1 MSILGYS
8 SSYFLPQYW
17 ANTPLYGEKILP
29 LIDYIL
35 SNDYEY
41 SDDLAQAFYA
51 IEDKYKNTQD
61 LPIEYIEEIID
72 ENGYSY
78 VRDLLGNNEDSIRL
92 LVVLVGLVHQLKGTK
107 LGIQVVLNL
116 LKRDNN
122 VMTMQ
127 VIGDPTI
134 TSTRYISNFSENDYV
149 LYNGFVATGN
159 DINVSLS
166 FGVKVFKD
174 QQTVASTN
182 NYGFSISVNTDR
194 QLVLNLGSNR
204 TSWNIGYNLKSD
216 KIINPGIEYYIR
228 LLYDGYEYALQVST
242 DGKKYET
249 WISRESKESLNIY
262 RGSLYLGVDASEGTI
277 GTPLN
282 GYINFSNFTIGAS
295 NTEITQWFEQT
306 PVGPENTFMIKT
318 DLDVELISSDFFE
331 KFSEFIKNYVY
342 PTLIAFEANLRL
354 KASITVLPFAR
365 QKITYNAFADLVE
378 RGNFLVKTTEQSSEA
393 TDPFVTVPDEN
404 YKVIIK
410 EKRKEG

>member
-17 ANTPLYGEKILP
+17 SNTPLYGEKILP

-41 SDDLAQAFYA
+41 SDSLAQAFYA

-78 VRDLLGNNEDSIRL
+78 VKDLLGNNEDSIRL

-127 VIGDPTI
+127 VIGEPTI
-134 TSTRYISNFSENDYV
+134 TSTRYISNISESDYV
-149 LYNGFVATGN
+149 VYKGFVATGN
-159 DINVSLS
+159 NVDVSLS
-166 FGVKVFKD
+166 FGVKDFKNA
-174 QQTVASTN
+174 QTVASTN
-182 NYGFSISVNTDR
+182 NYGFSIGVNTDR
-194 QLVLNLGSNR
+194 QLTLNLGSDR
-204 TSWNIGYNLKSD
+204 TSWNIGHNLRSD
-216 KIINPGIEYYIR
+216 KILSPGTEYYIR

-262 RGSLYLGVDASEGTI
+262 KGSLYLGVDASEGTI
-277 GTPLN
+277 RNPLN
-282 GYINFSNFTIGAS
+282 GYINFSNFTIGTS

-342 PTLIAFEANLRL
+342 PTLTAFEANLRL
-354 KASITVLPFAR
+354 KASVTVLPFAR
-365 QKITYNAFADLVE
+365 QKITYNAFADLIG
-378 RGNFLVKTTEQSSEA
+378 RGNYLVKTTEQSTEA
-393 TDPFVTVPDEN
+393 TDPFIVETDEPFM
-404 YKVIIK
+404 VITK
-410 EKRKEG
+410 

>member
-17 ANTPLYGEKILP
+17 SNTPLYGEKILP

-41 SDDLAQAFYA
+41 SDSLAQAFYA

-78 VRDLLGNNEDSIRL
+78 VKDLLGNNEDSIRL

-127 VIGDPTI
+127 VIGEPTI
-134 TSTRYISNFSENDYV
+134 TSTRYISNISESDYV
-149 LYNGFVATGN
+149 VYKGFVATG
-159 DINVSLS
+159 DSVEVSLS
-166 FGVKVFKD
+166 FGVKDFKNA
-174 QQTVASTN
+174 QTVASTN
-182 NYGFSISVNTDR
+182 NYGFSIGVSTDR
-194 QLVLNLGSNR
+194 QLTLNLGSDR
-204 TSWNIGYNLKSD
+204 TSWNIGHNLRSD
-216 KIINPGIEYYIR
+216 KILSPGTEYYIR

-262 RGSLYLGVDASEGTI
+262 KGSLYLGVDASEGTI
-277 GTPLN
+277 RNPLN
-282 GYINFSNFTIGAS
+282 GYINFSNFTIGTS

-342 PTLIAFEANLRL
+342 PTLTAFEANLRL
-354 KASITVLPFAR
+354 KASVTVLPFAR
-365 QKITYNAFADLVE
+365 QKITYNAFADLVG
-378 RGNFLVKTTEQSSEA
+378 RGNYLVKTTEQSTEA
-393 TDPFVTVPDEN
+393 TDPFIVETDEPFM
-404 YKVIIK
+404 VITK
-410 EKRKEG
+410 

>member
-17 ANTPLYGEKILP
+17 SNTPLYGEKILP

-41 SDDLAQAFYA
+41 SDSLAQAFYA

-78 VRDLLGNNEDSIRL
+78 VKDLLGNNEDSIRL

-127 VIGDPTI
+127 VIGEPTI
-134 TSTRYISNFSENDYV
+134 TSTRYISDISESDYV
-149 LYNGFVATGN
+149 VYKGFVATG
-159 DINVSLS
+159 DSVEVSLS
-166 FGVKVFKD
+166 FGVKDFKNA
-174 QQTVASTN
+174 QTVASTN
-182 NYGFSISVNTDR
+182 NYGFSIGVNTDR
-194 QLVLNLGSNR
+194 QLTLNLGSDR
-204 TSWNIGYNLKSD
+204 TSWNIGHNLRSD
-216 KIINPGIEYYIR
+216 KILSPSTEYYIR

-249 WISRESKESLNIY
+249 WISQESRESLNIY
-262 RGSLYLGVDASEGTI
+262 KGSLYLGVDASEGTI
-277 GTPLN
+277 RNPLN
-282 GYINFSNFTIGAS
+282 GYINFSNFTIGTS

-342 PTLIAFEANLRL
+342 PTLTAFEANLRL

-365 QKITYNAFADLVE
+365 QKITYNAFADLIG
-378 RGNFLVKTTEQSSEA
+378 RGNYLVKTTEQSTEA
-393 TDPFVTVPDEN
+393 TDPFIVKTDEPFM
-404 YKVIIK
+404 VIT
-410 EKRKEG
+410 G

>member
-17 ANTPLYGEKILP
+17 SNTPLYGEKILP

-41 SDDLAQAFYA
+41 SDSLAQAFYA

-78 VRDLLGNNEDSIRL
+78 VKDLLGNNEDSIRL

-127 VIGDPTI
+127 VIGEPTI
-134 TSTRYISNFSENDYV
+134 TSTRYISNISESDYV
-149 LYNGFVATGN
+149 VYKGFVATG
-159 DINVSLS
+159 DSVEVSLS
-166 FGVKVFKD
+166 FGVKDFKNA
-174 QQTVASTN
+174 QTVASTN
-182 NYGFSISVNTDR
+182 NYGFSIGVNTDR
-194 QLVLNLGSNR
+194 QLTLNLGSDR
-204 TSWNIGYNLKSD
+204 TSWNIGHNLRSD
-216 KIINPGIEYYIR
+216 KILSPGTEYYIR

-249 WISRESKESLNIY
+249 WISRESKESLSIY
-262 RGSLYLGVDASEGTI
+262 KGSLYLGVDASEGI
-277 GTPLN
+277 IRNPLN
-282 GYINFSNFTIGAS
+282 GYINFSNFTIGTS

-342 PTLIAFEANLRL
+342 PTLTAFEANLRL
-354 KASITVLPFAR
+354 KASVTVLPFAR
-365 QKITYNAFADLVE
+365 QKITYNAFADLVK
-378 RGNFLVKTTEQSSEA
+378 RDNYLVKTTEQSTEA
-393 TDPFVTVPDEN
+393 TDPFIVETDEPFM
-404 YKVIIK
+404 VITK
-410 EKRKEG
+410 

>member
-17 ANTPLYGEKILP
+17 SNTPLYGEKILP

-41 SDDLAQAFYA
+41 SDSLAQAFYA

-78 VRDLLGNNEDSIRL
+78 VKDLLGNNEDSIRL

-127 VIGDPTI
+127 VIGEPTI
-134 TSTRYISNFSENDYV
+134 TSTRYISNISESDYV
-149 LYNGFVATGN
+149 VYKGFVATGN
-159 DINVSLS
+159 NVEVSLS
-166 FGVKVFKD
+166 FGVKDFKNA
-174 QQTVASTN
+174 QTVASTN
-182 NYGFSISVNTDR
+182 NYGFSIGVNTDR
-194 QLVLNLGSNR
+194 QLTLNLGSDR
-204 TSWNIGYNLKSD
+204 TSWNIGHNLRSD
-216 KIINPGIEYYIR
+216 KILSPGTEYYIR

-262 RGSLYLGVDASEGTI
+262 KGSLYLGVDASEGTI
-277 GTPLN
+277 RNPLN
-282 GYINFSNFTIGAS
+282 GYINFSNFTIGTS

-342 PTLIAFEANLRL
+342 PTLTAFEANLRL
-354 KASITVLPFAR
+354 KASVTVLPFAR
-365 QKITYNAFADLVE
+365 QKITYNAFADLVG
-378 RGNFLVKTTEQSSEA
+378 RGNYLVKTTEQSTEA
-393 TDPFVTVPDEN
+393 TDPFIVETDEPFM
-404 YKVIIK
+404 VITK
-410 EKRKEG
+410 

>member
-17 ANTPLYGEKILP
+17 SNTPLYGEKILP

-41 SDDLAQAFYA
+41 SDNLAQAFYA

-78 VRDLLGNNEDSIRL
+78 VKDLLGNNEDSIRL

-127 VIGDPTI
+127 VIGEPTI
-134 TSTRYISNFSENDYV
+134 TSTRYISNISESDYV
-149 LYNGFVATGN
+149 VYKGFVATGDN
-159 DINVSLS
+159 VDVSLS
-166 FGVKVFKD
+166 FGVKDFKNA
-174 QQTVASTN
+174 QTVASTN
-182 NYGFSISVNTDR
+182 NYGFSIGVNTDR
-194 QLVLNLGSNR
+194 QLTLNLGSDR
-204 TSWNIGYNLKSD
+204 TSWNIGHNLRSD
-216 KIINPGIEYYIR
+216 KILSPGTEYYIR
-228 LLYDGYEYALQVST
+228 LLYDGYEYALQVSI

-262 RGSLYLGVDASEGTI
+262 KGSLYLGVDASEGTI
-277 GTPLN
+277 RNPLN
-282 GYINFSNFTIGAS
+282 GYINFSNFTIGTS

-342 PTLIAFEANLRL
+342 PTLTAFEANLRL
-354 KASITVLPFAR
+354 KASVTVLPFAR
-365 QKITYNAFADLVE
+365 QKITYNAFADLVK
-378 RGNFLVKTTEQSSEA
+378 RDNYLVKTTEQSTEA
-393 TDPFVTVPDEN
+393 TDSFIVETDEPFM
-404 YKVIIK
+404 VITK
-410 EKRKEG
+410 

>member
-17 ANTPLYGEKILP
+17 SNTPLYGEKILP

-41 SDDLAQAFYA
+41 SDNLAQAFYA

-61 LPIEYIEEIID
+61 LLIEYIEEIID

-78 VRDLLGNNEDSIRL
+78 VKDLLGNNEDSIRL

-127 VIGDPTI
+127 VIGEPTI
-134 TSTRYISNFSENDYV
+134 TSTRYISNISESDYV
-149 LYNGFVATGN
+149 VYKGFVATGESVE
-159 DINVSLS
+159 VSLS
-166 FGVKVFKD
+166 FGVKDFKNA
-174 QQTVASTN
+174 QTVASTN
-182 NYGFSISVNTDR
+182 NYGFSIGVNTDR
-194 QLVLNLGSNR
+194 QLTLNLGSDR
-204 TSWNIGYNLKSD
+204 TSWNIGHNLRSD
-216 KIINPGIEYYIR
+216 KILSPGTEYYIR

-262 RGSLYLGVDASEGTI
+262 KGSLYLGVDASEGI
-277 GTPLN
+277 IRNPLN
-282 GYINFSNFTIGAS
+282 GYINFSNFTIGTS

-342 PTLIAFEANLRL
+342 PTLTAFEANLRL
-354 KASITVLPFAR
+354 KASVTVLPFAR
-365 QKITYNAFADLVE
+365 QKITYNAFADLVG
-378 RGNFLVKTTEQSSEA
+378 RGNYLVKTTEQSTEA
-393 TDPFVTVPDEN
+393 TDPFIVETDEPFM
-404 YKVIIK
+404 VITK
-410 EKRKEG
+410 

>member
-17 ANTPLYGEKILP
+17 SNTPLYGEKILP

-41 SDDLAQAFYA
+41 SDSLAQAFYA

-61 LPIEYIEEIID
+61 LPIESIEEIID

-78 VRDLLGNNEDSIRL
+78 VKDLLGNNEDSIRL

-127 VIGDPTI
+127 VIGEPTI
-134 TSTRYISNFSENDYV
+134 TSTRYISDISESDYV
-149 LYNGFVATGN
+149 VYKGFVATG
-159 DINVSLS
+159 DSVEVSLS
-166 FGVKVFKD
+166 FGVKDFKNV
-174 QQTVASTN
+174 QTVASTN
-182 NYGFSISVNTDR
+182 NYGFSIGVNTDR
-194 QLVLNLGSNR
+194 QLTLNLGSDR
-204 TSWNIGYNLKSD
+204 TSWNIGHNLRSD
-216 KIINPGIEYYIR
+216 KILSPSTEYYIR

-262 RGSLYLGVDASEGTI
+262 KGSLYLGVDASEGTI
-277 GTPLN
+277 RNPLN
-282 GYINFSNFTIGAS
+282 GYINFSNFTIGTS

-342 PTLIAFEANLRL
+342 PTLTAFEANLRL
-354 KASITVLPFAR
+354 KASVTVLPFAR
-365 QKITYNAFADLVE
+365 QKITYNAFADLVG
-378 RGNFLVKTTEQSSEA
+378 RGNYLVKTTEQSTEA
-393 TDPFVTVPDEN
+393 TDPFIVETDEPFM
-404 YKVIIK
+404 VITK
-410 EKRKEG
+410 

>member
-17 ANTPLYGEKILP
+17 SNTPLYGEKILP

-41 SDDLAQAFYA
+41 SDSLAQAFYA

-61 LPIEYIEEIID
+61 LPSEYIEEIID

-78 VRDLLGNNEDSIRL
+78 VKDLLGNNEDSIRL

-127 VIGDPTI
+127 VIGEPTI
-134 TSTRYISNFSENDYV
+134 TSTRYISDISESDYV
-149 LYNGFVATGN
+149 VYKGFVATGN
-159 DINVSLS
+159 SVEVSLS
-166 FGVKVFKD
+166 FGVKDFKNA
-174 QQTVASTN
+174 QTVASTN
-182 NYGFSISVNTDR
+182 NYGFSIGVNTDR
-194 QLVLNLGSNR
+194 QLTLNLGSDR
-204 TSWNIGYNLKSD
+204 TSWNIGHNLRSD
-216 KIINPGIEYYIR
+216 KILSPGTEYYIR

-262 RGSLYLGVDASEGTI
+262 KGSLYLGVDASEGTI
-277 GTPLN
+277 RNPLN
-282 GYINFSNFTIGAS
+282 GYINFSNFTIGTS

-342 PTLIAFEANLRL
+342 PTLTAFEANLRL
-354 KASITVLPFAR
+354 KASVTVLPFAR
-365 QKITYNAFADLVE
+365 QKITYNAFADLVG
-378 RGNFLVKTTEQSSEA
+378 RGNYLVKTTEQSTEA
-393 TDPFVTVPDEN
+393 TDPFIVETDEPFM
-404 YKVIIK
+404 VITK
-410 EKRKEG
+410 

>member
-17 ANTPLYGEKILP
+17 SNTPLYGEKILP

-41 SDDLAQAFYA
+41 SDSLAQAFYA

-78 VRDLLGNNEDSIRL
+78 VKDLLGNNEDSIRL

-127 VIGDPTI
+127 VIGEPTI
-134 TSTRYISNFSENDYV
+134 TSTRYISNISESDYV
-149 LYNGFVATGN
+149 VYKGFVATGN
-159 DINVSLS
+159 NVEVSLS
-166 FGVKVFKD
+166 FGVKDFKNA
-174 QQTVASTN
+174 QTVASTN
-182 NYGFSISVNTDR
+182 NYGFSIGVNTDR
-194 QLVLNLGSNR
+194 QLTLNLGSDR
-204 TSWNIGYNLKSD
+204 TSWNIGHNLRSD
-216 KIINPGIEYYIR
+216 KILSPGTEYYIR

-262 RGSLYLGVDASEGTI
+262 KGSLYLGVDASEGTI
-277 GTPLN
+277 RNPLN
-282 GYINFSNFTIGAS
+282 GYINFSNFTIGTS

-342 PTLIAFEANLRL
+342 PTLTAFEANLRL
-354 KASITVLPFAR
+354 KASVTVLPFAR
-365 QKITYNAFADLVE
+365 QKITYNAFADLVK
-378 RGNFLVKTTEQSSEA
+378 RDNYLVKTTEQSTEA
-393 TDPFVTVPDEN
+393 TDPFIVETDEPFM
-404 YKVIIK
+404 VITK
-410 EKRKEG
+410 

>member
-17 ANTPLYGEKILP
+17 SNTPLYGEKILP

-41 SDDLAQAFYA
+41 SDNLAQAFYA

-78 VRDLLGNNEDSIRL
+78 VKDLLGNNEDSIRL

-127 VIGDPTI
+127 VIGEPTI
-134 TSTRYISNFSENDYV
+134 TSTRYISNISESDYV
-149 LYNGFVATGN
+149 VYKGFVATGN
-159 DINVSLS
+159 NVEVSLS
-166 FGVKVFKD
+166 FGVKDFKNA
-174 QQTVASTN
+174 QTVASTN
-182 NYGFSISVNTDR
+182 NYGFSIGVNTDR
-194 QLVLNLGSNR
+194 QLTLNLGSDR
-204 TSWNIGYNLKSD
+204 TSWNIGHNLRSD
-216 KIINPGIEYYIR
+216 KILSPGTEYYVR

-262 RGSLYLGVDASEGTI
+262 KGSLYLGVDASEGTI
-277 GTPLN
+277 RNPLN
-282 GYINFSNFTIGAS
+282 GYINFSNFTIGTS

-342 PTLIAFEANLRL
+342 PTLTAFEANLRL
-354 KASITVLPFAR
+354 KASVTVLPFAR
-365 QKITYNAFADLVE
+365 QKITYNAFADLVG
-378 RGNFLVKTTEQSSEA
+378 RGNYLVKTTEQSTEA
-393 TDPFVTVPDEN
+393 TDPFIVETDEPFM
-404 YKVIIK
+404 VITK
-410 EKRKEG
+410 

>member
-17 ANTPLYGEKILP
+17 SNTPLYGEKILP

-41 SDDLAQAFYA
+41 SDSLAQAFYA

-78 VRDLLGNNEDSIRL
+78 VKDLLGNNEDSIRL

-127 VIGDPTI
+127 VIGEPTI
-134 TSTRYISNFSENDYV
+134 TSTRYISNISESDYV
-149 LYNGFVATGN
+149 VYKGFVATG
-159 DINVSLS
+159 DSVEVSLS
-166 FGVKVFKD
+166 FGVKDFKNI
-174 QQTVASTN
+174 QTVASTN
-182 NYGFSISVNTDR
+182 NYGFSIGVNTDR
-194 QLVLNLGSNR
+194 HLTLNLGSDR
-204 TSWNIGYNLKSD
+204 TSWNIGHNLRSD
-216 KIINPGIEYYIR
+216 KILSPGTEYYIR

-262 RGSLYLGVDASEGTI
+262 KGSLYLGVDASEGTI
-277 GTPLN
+277 RNPLN
-282 GYINFSNFTIGAS
+282 GYINFSNFTIGTS

-342 PTLIAFEANLRL
+342 PTLTAFEANLRL
-354 KASITVLPFAR
+354 KASVTVLPFAR
-365 QKITYNAFADLVE
+365 QKITYNAFADLVG
-378 RGNFLVKTTEQSSEA
+378 RGNYLVKTTEQSTEA
-393 TDPFVTVPDEN
+393 TDPFIVETDEPFM
-404 YKVIIK
+404 VITK
-410 EKRKEG
+410 

>member
-17 ANTPLYGEKILP
+17 SNTPLYGEKILP

-41 SDDLAQAFYA
+41 SDSLAQAFYA

-78 VRDLLGNNEDSIRL
+78 VKDLLGNNEDSIRL

-127 VIGDPTI
+127 VIGEPTI
-134 TSTRYISNFSENDYV
+134 TSTRYISNISESNYV
-149 LYNGFVATGN
+149 VYKGFVVTG
-159 DINVSLS
+159 DSVEVSLS
-166 FGVKVFKD
+166 FGVKDFKNA
-174 QQTVASTN
+174 QTVASTN
-182 NYGFSISVNTDR
+182 NYGFSIGVNTDR
-194 QLVLNLGSNR
+194 QLTLNLGSDR
-204 TSWNIGYNLKSD
+204 TSWNIGYNLRSD
-216 KIINPGIEYYIR
+216 KILSPGTEYYIR

-262 RGSLYLGVDASEGTI
+262 KGSLYLGVDASEGTI
-277 GTPLN
+277 RNPLN
-282 GYINFSNFTIGAS
+282 GYINFSNFTIGTS

-306 PVGPENTFMIKT
+306 PVGPENTFIIKT

-342 PTLIAFEANLRL
+342 PTLTAFEANLRL

-365 QKITYNAFADLVE
+365 QKITYNAFADIIK
-378 RGNFLVKTTEQSSEA
+378 RDNYLVKTTEQSTEA
-393 TDPFVTVPDEN
+393 TDPFIVETDEPFM
-404 YKVIIK
+404 VITK
-410 EKRKEG
+410 

>member
-17 ANTPLYGEKILP
+17 SNTPLYGEKILP

-41 SDDLAQAFYA
+41 SDNLAQAFYA

-78 VRDLLGNNEDSIRL
+78 VKDLLGNNEDSIRL

-127 VIGDPTI
+127 VIGEPTI
-134 TSTRYISNFSENDYV
+134 TSTRYISDISESDYV
-149 LYNGFVATGN
+149 VYKGFVATG
-159 DINVSLS
+159 DSVEVSLS
-166 FGVKVFKD
+166 FGVKDFKNA
-174 QQTVASTN
+174 QTVASTN
-182 NYGFSISVNTDR
+182 NYGFSIGVNTDR
-194 QLVLNLGSNR
+194 QLTLNLGSDR
-204 TSWNIGYNLKSD
+204 TSWNIGHNLRSD
-216 KIINPGIEYYIR
+216 KILSPSTEYYIR

-249 WISRESKESLNIY
+249 WISQESRESLNIY
-262 RGSLYLGVDASEGTI
+262 KGSLYLGVDASEGTI
-277 GTPLN
+277 RNPLN
-282 GYINFSNFTIGAS
+282 GYINFSNFTIGTS

-342 PTLIAFEANLRL
+342 PTLTAFEANLRL

-365 QKITYNAFADLVE
+365 QKITYNAFADLVG
-378 RGNFLVKTTEQSSEA
+378 RGNYLVKTTEQSAEA
-393 TDPFVTVPDEN
+393 TDPFIVKTDEPFM
-404 YKVIIK
+404 VITK
-410 EKRKEG
+410 

>member
-17 ANTPLYGEKILP
+17 SNTPLYGEKILP

-41 SDDLAQAFYA
+41 SDNLAQAFYA

-61 LPIEYIEEIID
+61 LPIESIEEIID

-78 VRDLLGNNEDSIRL
+78 VKDLLGNNEDSIRL

-127 VIGDPTI
+127 VIGEPTI
-134 TSTRYISNFSENDYV
+134 TSTRYISDISESDYV
-149 LYNGFVATGN
+149 VYKGFVATG
-159 DINVSLS
+159 DSVEVSLS
-166 FGVKVFKD
+166 FGVKDFKNA
-174 QQTVASTN
+174 QTVASTN
-182 NYGFSISVNTDR
+182 NYGFSIGVNTDR
-194 QLVLNLGSNR
+194 QLTLNLGSDR
-204 TSWNIGYNLKSD
+204 TSWNIGHNLRSD
-216 KIINPGIEYYIR
+216 KILSPSTEYYIR

-262 RGSLYLGVDASEGTI
+262 KGSLYLGVDASEGTI
-277 GTPLN
+277 RNPLN
-282 GYINFSNFTIGAS
+282 GYINFSNFTIGTS

-342 PTLIAFEANLRL
+342 PTLTAFEANLRL
-354 KASITVLPFAR
+354 KASVTVLPFAR
-365 QKITYNAFADLVE
+365 QKITYNAFADLVG
-378 RGNFLVKTTEQSSEA
+378 RGNYLVKTTEQSTEA
-393 TDPFVTVPDEN
+393 TDPFIVETDEPFM
-404 YKVIIK
+404 VITK
-410 EKRKEG
+410 